1 MNLAYRTITLTAVVT
16 VLSGCASVDFDYPKT
31 ESFVLP
37 DTADT
42 YLGLHLADVVDGKP
56 SGQSGFYPLSDGV
69 DAFAARLLLIDRA
82 EVSIDVQY
90 YLIKTDLVGSTFI
103 HALLRAADRG
113 VRVRLLLDDI
123 MTAGHDAGMAALDS
137 HPNFEMRV
145 FNPFNRGAAGRSLG
159 AMGSFSRINRRMHN
173 KSVTV
178 DNQMTIIGG
187 RNMANQYFGAEET
200 KKYGDL
206 DVVGIGPV
214 VNDVST
220 MFDEYWNHNSS
231 LPVQAVAK
239 PLEDPSAELARVR
252 SDLDL
257 ADDEITDSVY
267 AKVVEERYYG
277 YMHSDDSIFEWAP
290 YEFVYD
296 SPDKSEKSKA
306 DAAPSITTGLAK
318 SLESA
323 EQEIMIISPYFVPR
337 GSGVDAISE
346 IKERGIDVTIITNSL
361 AANNQF
367 AVHAGYAPARKPLL
381 KNGVRI
387 YEFRPDADVPGAE
400 FIAYSGAKATL
411 HTKAFIIDR
420 KSVFIGS
427 FNFDPRSINI
437 NTEMGV
443 IIHDPK
449 LAVLFAERIDAA
461 LPNETYEVFL
471 NEKDKVRWRGKRN
484 GEDVVFE
491 KEPETTWGDRF
502 KVGFVRILPIR
513 GQL

>member
-1 MNLAYRTITLTAVVT
+1 MNSMNRRVLLIAAAAL
-16 VLSGCASVDFDYPKT
+16 LSGCASVNFDYPKT

-69 DAFAARLLLIDRA
+69 DAFAARLLLIDHA

-318 SLESA
+318 SLQSA

-337 GSGVDAISE
+337 GSGVDAISK

-367 AVHAGYAPARKPLL
+367 SVHAGYAPARKPLL

-387 YEFRPDADVPGAE
+387 YEFRPDADVSGAE

-411 HTKAFIIDR
+411 HTKAFIVDR

-449 LAVLFAERIDAA
+449 LAILFAEAIDAA

>member
-1 MNLAYRTITLTAVVT
+1 MKNFIRTVGAVALVLTLSACT
-16 VLSGCASVDFDYPKT
+16 SIDFDYPKT
-31 ESFVLP
+31 ESHVFE
-37 DTADT
+37 DTGDT
-42 YLGLHLADVVDGKP
+42 YLAVHLADVIEGKP
-56 SGQSGFYPLSDGV
+56 EGQSGFYPLSDGI

-90 YLIKTDLVGSTFI
+90 YLIKTDLVGNTFV

-123 MTAGHDAGMAALDS
+123 MTSGYDAGMAALDS

-159 AMGSFSRINRRMHN
+159 ALGSFSRINRRMHN

-187 RNMANQYFGAEET
+187 RNMANYYFGAEEE

-206 DVVGIGPV
+206 DVMGIGPV
-214 VNDVST
+214 VAEVST
-220 MFDEYWNHNSS
+220 MFDEYWNHHSS

-239 PLEDPSAELARVR
+239 PLEDPAAELARVR
-252 SDLDL
+252 NALDL
-257 ADDEITDSVY
+257 ADDEIAESVY
-267 AKVVEERYYG
+267 AKVLEERYYG
-277 YMHSDDSIFEWAP
+277 YVHSDDGIFEWAP
-290 YEFVYD
+290 YDLVYD
-296 SPDKSEKSKA
+296 SPDKVEKSKA
-306 DAAPSITTGLAK
+306 ASAPSITTGLAK
-318 SLESA
+318 SLRSA
-323 EQEIMIISPYFVPR
+323 EDELIIVSPYFVPR
-337 GSGVDAISE
+337 KSGIESISEVRKSGVD
-346 IKERGIDVTIITNSL
+346 VTVITNSL

-367 AVHAGYAPARKPLL
+367 SVHAGYAPSRKPLL
-381 KNGVRI
+381 ENGVRL
-387 YEFRPDADVPGAE
+387 YEMRPDADIAGSE
-400 FIAYSGAKATL
+400 FIAYSGARATL
-411 HTKAFIIDR
+411 HTKAFIVDR

-449 LAVLFAERIDAA
+449 LAVIYADAIAAA
-461 LPNETYEVFL
+461 LPTQTYEVFL
-471 NEKDKVRWRGKRN
+471 NDKNKVRWRTFVE
-484 GEDVVFE
+484 GEEQVFE

-513 GQL
+513 SQL